1 MIPDNKRQN
10 LNSDG
15 DRQRLLE
22 LIPSDPA
29 IGYVEL
35 RRKSLLAVADLDD
48 ALAQLE
54 FLGVIN
60 AKQATNEVFYWKV
73 GAKTEKEWYSV
84 VEAATYLSVSKRTVQ
99 QLIHDGEMVAYRVGR
114 GGHYR
119 IRRID
124 LDSPM
129 HRDDPLGMTELDGA
143 EDPVLAELWD
153 NERDAEYDRL

>member
-1 MIPDNKRQN
+1 MPQENERRN
-10 LNSDG
+10 LTSNG
-15 DRQRLLE
+15 DRQRLIE

-29 IGYVEL
+29 IGYLEL
-35 RRKSLLAVADLDD
+35 RRRSVLAVADLDD
-48 ALAQLE
+48 ALVALE

-60 AKQATNEVFYWKV
+60 SKRAANEVFYWKV

-119 IRRID
+119 IRRTD

-129 HRDDPLGMTELDGA
+129 HRDDPLGMTELNGA

-153 NERDAEYDRL
+153 NEQDAEYDRL